1 MSAVQSEI
9 EPILAKKP
17 LGPIASSLPPKL
29 RATNDKI
36 EDVNTL
42 MNLYNKK

>member
-1 MSAVQSEI
+1 MSVVKSEI
-9 EPILAKKP
+9 EPFLAKKP

-29 RATNDKI
+29 RATSDKI

-42 MNLYNKK
+42 LTLYNEK